1 MWHFFGALLWPNGL
15 IFSTFLNCSE
25 EILPGRFQKYFVS
38 NRLVT
43 AAIKRKQ
50 KIPHFDHF
58 PRPGESDPYV
68 SCSGSGNYPRTKDN
82 RVGWSFQQNIGHST
96 ETSSCDMKL
105 TLPVEQNKASK
116 MLLFAT
122 FAPRCT
128 SCYKKLK
135 HSKCWNWF
143 KLWNAATNVFCIPCK
158 SHKMLFFYLGRKFTK
173 NDTSQ

>member
-1 MWHFFGALLWPNGL
+1 M
-15 IFSTFLNCSE
+15 
-25 EILPGRFQKYFVS
+25 PGRFQKYFVS

-105 TLPVEQNKASK
+105 TLPVEQNKGSK
-116 MLLFAT
+116 MLL
-122 FAPRCT
+122 APQV
-128 SCYKKLK
+128 L
-135 HSKCWNWF
+135 
-143 KLWNAATNVFCIPCK
+143 
-158 SHKMLFFYLGRKFTK
+158 
-173 NDTSQ
+173 